1 MNSLRTI
8 PAAIFAQ
15 LRSNA
20 FWLTLAGI
28 VTIELL
34 AHPYLFNN
42 FFSHEVDELL
52 HTLKT
57 QKFDAPVVT
66 IGDSVGH
73 GIFTHWGFA
82 RGRIANLACN
92 QATETAGQY
101 FFLKRY
107 LEKNRMPRAVISSDR
122 TPLDGNLRQN
132 LTENYI
138 QRCFTHWS
146 EIIELT
152 LIKRDP
158 EFTVK
163 MIAYKMLSTYTYRLH
178 LQKIIL
184 GTTNSNIYSGISIG
198 GSTSAQPK
206 GLFTVLHKSLENL
219 RKESISSVFFK
230 KISDMLARENV
241 SLCYVPPP
249 SRLDNGDV
257 DRLIQSSTNRLEELT
272 HITPNL
278 QVLSK
283 EYRRLPNEYFGDDVH
298 LNATG
303 LAAYRPLLQMPLQ
316 ELIASSLNSHR
327 NEFQKRFTS
336 GVSLYSSKKSNH
348 PTTLSVLHDAT
359 LNDEREFL
367 RIIATGKDPALVLP
381 TIERFKPKNNERVV
395 AFFSLVSE
403 KPTAAKIY
411 YSFSE
416 KLAFSEK
423 NSQEQPIRA
432 GENSLY
438 FILPREFTG
447 GVVRFDPGAVEGQYA
462 LKLLEIRLV
471 ETGQSY
477 QHVNDLIQ
485 RESL

>member
-8 PAAIFAQ
+8 PAAIFTQ

-20 FWLTLAGI
+20 LWLTLAGI

-42 FFSHEVDELL
+42 FFSHEVDKLL
-52 HTLKT
+52 HTLETK
-57 QKFDAPVVT
+57 KFDAPIIT

-73 GIFTHWGFA
+73 GIFSGWGFA
-82 RGRIANLACN
+82 RGNIANLACN

-107 LEKNRMPRAVISSDR
+107 LEKNRMPRAVISCDR

-146 EIIELT
+146 EIIELA

-198 GSTSAQPK
+198 KSASAPPK
-206 GLFTVLHKSLENL
+206 GIFALLNDTLEHS
-219 RKESISSVFFK
+219 REESISAVFYK
-230 KISDMLARENV
+230 KISRMLASDNV
-241 SLCYVPPP
+241 PFYYIPPP
-249 SRLDNGDV
+249 SRLDNGDT
-257 DRLIQSSTNRLEELT
+257 DRLIQSSTTRLQKLM
-272 HITPNL
+272 HNFPNIH
-278 QVLSK
+278 VLSK

-298 LNATG
+298 LNETG
-303 LAAYRPLLQMPLQ
+303 LAAYRPLLQIPIK
-316 ELIASSLNSHR
+316 ELIAASLSSHR
-327 NEFQKRFTS
+327 QEFQRRFSS
-336 GVSLYSSKKSNH
+336 GVALLSGKTKSLTH
-348 PTTLSVLHDAT
+348 TLSVLHEAT
-359 LNDEREFL
+359 FSDEIESL
-367 RIIATGKDPALVLP
+367 KILATGKDPAVILP
-381 TIERFKPKNNERVV
+381 AIERFTPKDDGRAV
-395 AFFSLVSE
+395 AFFLLASE
-403 KPTAAKIY
+403 KPTIAKLY

-416 KLAFSEK
+416 KIAFSEK
-423 NSQEQPIRA
+423 NSQAKRVQA
-432 GENSLY
+432 GENHLY
-438 FILPREFTG
+438 FVLPREFTG
-447 GVVRFDPGAVEGQYA
+447 GMVRFDPGDVEGQYV
-462 LKLLEIRLV
+462 LHLLEIRLV
-471 ETGQSY
+471 ETGKSY
-477 QHVNDLIQ
+477 PYINDLFQ
-485 RESL
+485 GDTL